1 MQKPNIDTT
10 DKSIDRSMN
19 LVVVVYGLTLS
30 AYFAWF
36 VIFNK
41 VPLSADSAHWGQ
53 FGDFVGGILNPL
65 IAFSAL
71 FWLTRSVK
79 LQKTELQETR
89 KALEESAES
98 QARHA
103 NAAEKSMRI
112 AGYAAILNSAVVEN
126 QTLQDYALL
135 LIGGNTIDQNS
146 NLFKLITG
154 KYALRH
160 EVQTELDDLNS
171 KIDRNRT
178 KIRKTEEKLRFELIF
193 PE

>member
-1 MQKPNIDTT
+1 MQQPVVDTT

-30 AYFAWF
+30 AYFTWF

-89 KALEESAES
+89 KALEESAAS
-98 QARHA
+98 QGRHA

-112 AGYAAILNSAVVEN
+112 AAYTAIINAAVVEN
-126 QTLQDYALL
+126 QTSQQYL
-135 LIGGNTIDQNS
+135 LILINRKNLDSNTHDIR
-146 NLFKLITG
+146 LMTGEFAKGEKLQQVISD
-154 KYALRH
+154 
-160 EVQTELDDLNS
+160 VNS
-171 KIDRNRT
+171 KIDSNNIMI
-178 KIRKTEEKLRFELIF
+178 KITAEKLRIELDF
-193 PE
+193 DV